1 MNRVFI
7 LRRTTVGRTL
17 TPFLRRAI
25 LFSMKSLRLRNTDV
39 ALSLVDEREIRSL
52 NHVYRKKN
60 RPTDVLSFQQR
71 ALTRAGQR
79 HLGDIVL
86 SLPTA
91 KKQAPTFGRTFRLE
105 AELLTIHGLLHL
117 CGYDHQ
123 DPKEE
128 KAMFAL
134 QERLLERSQGVRT

>member
-1 MNRVFI
+1 M
-7 LRRTTVGRTL
+7 
-17 TPFLRRAI
+17 
-25 LFSMKSLRLRNTDV
+25 
-39 ALSLVDEREIRSL
+39 
-52 NHVYRKKN
+52 
-60 RPTDVLSFQQR
+60 
-71 ALTRAGQR
+71 
-79 HLGDIVL
+79 GDIVL